1 MTTSIKIGEV
11 IESNTTGFSAQC
23 KLHQP
28 PPFGSFV
35 IATGDTTTIAVVSRV
50 ETKSVDPGRLP
61 TALGDDLSNQDDV
74 YKNNPHLDQL
84 LRTDFQALIVG
95 HKVGQSWQQVL
106 PPSPPK
112 LHSFVYACAD
122 ADIEAFTSNLD
133 FLKTI
138 LNARIPASDALIAAM
153 LNYSSVTHD
162 DRDAFLFNSGKKLA
176 ALMPRELPRLTSIL
190 KQLTANVS

>member
-1 MTTSIKIGEV
+1 MTTSVKIGEV
-11 IESNTTGFSAQC
+11 IESTSTGFSAQC

-35 IATGDTTTIAVVSRV
+35 IANGDAVTIAVVSRV
-50 ETKSVDPGRLP
+50 ETKSVDPGRMP
-61 TALGDDLSNQDDV
+61 MALGDDLSNQDDV

-84 LRTDFQALIVG
+84 LRTDFHAVIVG
-95 HKVGQSWQQVL
+95 HKVGQAWQQVL

-112 LHSFVYACAD
+112 LHSFVYACSD
-122 ADIEAFTSNLD
+122 ADVKAFTANLD

-138 LNARIPASDALIAAM
+138 LSAGISASDALIAAM
-153 LNYSSVTHD
+153 INSSSLTQL
-162 DRDAFLFNSGKKLA
+162 DREAFLFVAGKKLA
-176 ALMPRELPRLTSIL
+176 SLMPRELPRLTSIL

>member
-1 MTTSIKIGEV
+1 MTTPAKIGEV
-11 IESNTTGFSAQC
+11 IESTSTGFSAQC

-35 IATGDTTTIAVVSRV
+35 IASGETATIAVVSRV
-50 ETKSVDPGRLP
+50 ETKSVDPSRLP
-61 TALGDDLSNQDDV
+61 MALGDELSNQDDV

-95 HKVGQSWQQVL
+95 HKVGQTWLQVL

-112 LHSFVYACAD
+112 LHSFVYGCSD
-122 ADIEAFTSNLD
+122 ADIKAFTSNLD

-138 LNARIPASDALIAAM
+138 LNAGIPASDALIAAL
-153 LNYSSVTHD
+153 LNHSASSQSD
-162 DRDAFLFNSGKKLA
+162 PEAFLFNSGKKLA
-176 ALMPRELPRLTSIL
+176 ALLPRELPRLTSIL
-190 KQLTANVS
+190 KQLMANVS